1 MNRCAK
7 SMFGKWDD
15 DIVKSP
21 KRFIYKQALYILMS
35 KRRSYYCC
43 HCCHKQVVEVGGE
56 AVCLLKFIFEGSP
69 VARRSLDMSP
79 TLDLT
84 DSPPGAITAACIA
97 KYGCSRFNFPE
108 PVNLDLSPSS
118 LSHFKRLPLWQRRDC

>member
-1 MNRCAK
+1 
-7 SMFGKWDD
+7 MFGKWDG

-21 KRFIYKQALYILMS
+21 KRFIYKQALYILIS

-43 HCCHKQVVEVGGE
+43 HCCHKQVVEGGGGVAVG
-56 AVCLLKFIFEGSP
+56 LLEFIVEGSP

-84 DSPPGAITAACIA
+84 DSPPGAITAARIA

-118 LSHFKRLPLWQRRDC
+118 LSHFKRLPLWQIGDC